1 MFLESCLVQS
11 ILSLYGANSR
21 VKQTFSDVQ
30 FPLLVLEHIH
40 ISQHINRHIS
50 FGDVLVAV

>member
-1 MFLESCLVQS
+1 MQS